1 VPAKIPTWSFAQAVF
16 KQCTTQNE
24 TAIIFPKEEFMAA
37 YYSASLEAFRKT
49 NSEEVVGVLAAANF
63 QNLLIQQTRAWQE
76 QIEYLH
82 NQLPPTLSGKIFFE
96 FVIPRMGK
104 RADCV
109 ILTNNCVLV
118 IEFKVNA
125 TAFDSAAI
133 DQVHDYA
140 LDLKN
145 FHAGSHNLPI
155 VPIIV
160 ATGATKNPPP
170 QVEFASDMVA
180 QPLRVGAKNFGS
192 FVLNVLQQCRP
203 YCGTT
208 TVAADEWASSG
219 YLPTPTI
226 IEAAQALYQS
236 HNVTDIARSDSGAKN
251 LAQTSDEIA
260 RLVEDAKANKKKI
273 ICFVTGVPGAGKTL
287 AGLNIAALRSQ
298 VAQDEHAVFLSGNG
312 PLVAVLREA
321 LARDEKKREG
331 TSKSAASRR
340 VNSFV
345 QNIHHFRDEYFK
357 NYVAPSERVVIFDE
371 AQRAWSEHQ
380 ATKFMT
386 QKWGGGYAP
395 QSEPQFLISVMDRH
409 PDWCCVVCLIGGG
422 QEINTGEAGIVEW
435 LNALSTNFPHWNV
448 YVSDMLSD
456 PNYTVDADARD
467 ALATCEF
474 IKNDK
479 LHLSVSMRSF
489 RAEKLSTFVSK
500 VIEAEPEQARS
511 LLSELGGKYPV
522 RITRSLP
529 AARNWLQ
536 TMARG
541 TERTGLVASS
551 GALRLRPE
559 GIFVK
564 STIDPANWFLNDKDD
579 VRSSYY
585 MEDVATQFDIQGLEL
600 DWVGVCWDADMR
612 YENAQWVSYAFKG
625 TKWQNIG
632 AEQRQIYQ
640 LNAYR
645 VLLTRARQGMVI
657 FIPKGD
663 PDDPTRPPAFYDPVW
678 EFFKAC
684 GIDEIS
690 S

>member
-1 VPAKIPTWSFAQAVF
+1 
-16 KQCTTQNE
+16 
-24 TAIIFPKEEFMAA
+24 MAA
-37 YYSASLEAFRKT
+37 YYASNLTDFRAT
-49 NSEEVVGVLAAANF
+49 TSNEIVGVLAAANV
-63 QNLLIQQTRAWQE
+63 QKLLTQQTRAWQV
-76 QIEYLH
+76 QIEYL
-82 NQLPPTLSGKIFFE
+82 QDQIPPELDGNIFFE

-104 RADCV
+104 RADCI
-109 ILTNNCVLV
+109 ILTEQCVLV

-125 TAFDSAAI
+125 TTFDSAAM

-145 FHAGSHNLPI
+145 FHAGSHN
-155 VPIIV
+155 VPIIPILV
-160 ATGATKNPPP
+160 ATSASKSALM
-170 QVEFASDMVA
+170 EAKFAEDMVA
-180 QPLRVGAKNFGS
+180 QPLQIGENNFRA
-192 FVLNVLQQCRP
+192 FIVNVLEQSHSAF
-203 YCGTT
+203 GAALID
-208 TVAADEWASSG
+208 TVNWANSG

-226 IEAAQALYQS
+226 IEAATALYQS
-236 HNVTDIARSDSGAKN
+236 HNVVDIARSDSGAKN
-251 LAQTSDEIA
+251 LAETSDEIA
-260 RLVEDAKANKKKI
+260 RLVEDAKANQKKI

-287 AGLNIAALRSQ
+287 AGLNIAALRSK
-298 VAQDEHAVFLSGNG
+298 VAKDEHAVFLSGNG

-321 LARDEKKREG
+321 LARDEKERDG
-331 TSKSAASRR
+331 TSKSDASRR

-357 NYVAPSERVVIFDE
+357 NNVAPSEQVVIFDE

-395 QSEPQFLISVMDRH
+395 QSEPQFLINVMDRH
-409 PDWCCVVCLIGGG
+409 SDWCCVICLIGGG

-435 LNALSTNFPHWNV
+435 LTTLSTNFPHWKV

-456 PNYTVDADARD
+456 PNYTVDAKAR
-467 ALATCEF
+467 AVLETGQF
-474 IKNDK
+474 IKNEN

-500 VIEAEPEQARS
+500 VIEAKPEPAR
-511 LLSELGGKYPV
+511 LLLEELKGKYPL
-522 RITRSLP
+522 RITRSLQT
-529 AARNWLQ
+529 ARQWLH

-541 TERTGLVASS
+541 TERIGLVASS

-564 STIDPANWFLNDKDD
+564 SSIDPANWFLNDKHD

-600 DWVGVCWDADMR
+600 DWVGACWDADMR
-612 YENAQWVSYAFKG
+612 HENGQWVPYAFKG

-632 AEQRQIYQ
+632 AEERRIYQ

-663 PDDPTRPPAFYDPVW
+663 PDDPTRPPIFYDPVW
-678 EFFKAC
+678 DFFKAC
-684 GIDEIS
+684 GLAEIKP
-690 S
+690 

>member
-1 VPAKIPTWSFAQAVF
+1 
-16 KQCTTQNE
+16 
-24 TAIIFPKEEFMAA
+24 MAA
-37 YYSASLEAFRKT
+37 YYASNLTDFRT
-49 NSEEVVGVLAAANF
+49 TTSNEIVGVLAAANV
-63 QNLLIQQTRAWQE
+63 QKLLTQQTRAWQV
-76 QIEYLH
+76 QIEYL
-82 NQLPPTLSGKIFFE
+82 QDQIPPELDGNIFFE

-104 RADCV
+104 RADCI
-109 ILTNNCVLV
+109 ILTEQCVLV

-125 TAFDSAAI
+125 TTFDSAAM

-145 FHAGSHNLPI
+145 FHAGSHN
-155 VPIIV
+155 VPIIPILV
-160 ATGATKNPPP
+160 ATSECKSALIEAK
-170 QVEFASDMVA
+170 FAEDTVA
-180 QPLRVGAKNFGS
+180 QPLQIGENNFRA
-192 FVLNVLQQCRP
+192 FIVNVLEQSHSAF
-203 YCGTT
+203 GAALID
-208 TVAADEWASSG
+208 TVNWANSG

-226 IEAAQALYQS
+226 IEAATALYQS
-236 HNVTDIARSDSGAKN
+236 HNVVDIACSDSGAKN
-251 LAQTSDEIA
+251 LAETSDEIA
-260 RLVEDAKANKKKI
+260 RLVEEAKANQKKI

-287 AGLNIAALRSQ
+287 AGLNIAALRSK
-298 VAQDEHAVFLSGNG
+298 VAKDEHAVFLSGNG

-321 LARDEKKREG
+321 LARDEKERDG
-331 TSKSAASRR
+331 TSKSDASRR

-357 NYVAPSERVVIFDE
+357 NNVAPSEQVVIFDE

-395 QSEPQFLISVMDRH
+395 QSEPQFLINVMDRH
-409 PDWCCVVCLIGGG
+409 SDWCCVICLIGGG

-435 LNALSTNFPHWNV
+435 LTALSTNFPHWKV

-456 PNYTVDADARD
+456 PNYTVDAEAR
-467 ALATCEF
+467 AVLETGQF
-474 IKNDK
+474 IKSEN

-500 VIEAEPEQARS
+500 VIEAKPEPAR
-511 LLSELGGKYPV
+511 LLLEELKGKYPL
-522 RITRSLP
+522 RITRSLQT
-529 AARNWLQ
+529 ARQWLQ

-541 TERTGLVASS
+541 TERIGLVASS

-564 STIDPANWFLNDKDD
+564 SSIDPANWFLNDKHD

-600 DWVGVCWDADMR
+600 DWVGACWDADMR
-612 YENAQWVSYAFKG
+612 HENGQWVPYAFKG

-632 AEQRQIYQ
+632 AEKRRIYQ

-657 FIPKGD
+657 FIPKALSEV
-663 PDDPTRPPAFYDPVW
+663 PLYL
-678 EFFKAC
+678 
-684 GIDEIS
+684 
-690 S
+690 